1 MRKMDKKTAA
11 KDTVETRIID
21 GEPKTPT
28 KTATAGLEAT
38 PAGKTALWA
47 ARIALAAV
55 FAMNVQCA
63 IQFIIWPDAFAPA
76 YELAGVA
83 GSVAIQ
89 GLGVAFFMWNV
100 TYPPAIVDP
109 IRYRTFYIAVLV
121 QQSIGLVGESAILAS
136 IPEGHALLAASIL
149 RFAAF
154 DGIGLIVMAG
164 AFAALTFSV
173 RRKRERGADRDGEC
187 R

>member
-1 MRKMDKKTAA
+1 MRKMNRKAAA
-11 KDTVETRIID
+11 KDAVETRMID
-21 GEPKTPT
+21 GEPKTPA
-28 KTATAGLEAT
+28 KTATAGSEAAL
-38 PAGKTALWA
+38 AGKTALWA

-76 YELAGVA
+76 YELTGVA

-89 GLGVAFFMWNV
+89 GIGVAFLMWNV
-100 TYPPAIVDP
+100 TYPPAIIDP

-121 QQSIGLVGESAILAS
+121 QQSIGFIGESAVLAS

-164 AFAALTFSV
+164 AFAALTFSI
-173 RRKRERGADRDGEC
+173 RRKQEQGADGDGEC